1 MTLSAT
7 TLCLSTGVTLS
18 YRASGDARST
28 VALVLLPGL
37 GDSWR
42 SWDLVTARLPG
53 SIQTLAISQRGHV
66 DSDKRLVGFTVS
78 DFEAGLDAFLGALA
92 VPRVVV
98 VGHSS
103 ASLVARRF
111 AERHPP
117 TKEFLDVM
125 LDENLKAPA
134 RVWRETFESLLDYD
148 DTSELPTLRTPTLI
162 IWGDRDT
169 IIDRHA
175 GALDHL
181 HRGSWSPSGCSWRF
195 SLRTWRPLALARLI
209 SRPHDPNGKS
219 RSSRPRSDEPVRRT
233 QASGQVG
240 RQVEYRRCH
249 RSPKRTTPHRSGALY
264 RGGWLAGTISFS
276 PSGESTREP
285 TFALSSK
292 SLSP

>member
-1 MTLSAT
+1 MTLSPT
-7 TLCLSTGVTLS
+7 TLRLSTGVTLS

-53 SIQTLAISQRGHV
+53 SIQTLAISQRGHG
-66 DSDKRLVGFTVS
+66 DSDKPLVGFTVS
-78 DFEAGLDAFLGALA
+78 DFEADLDAFLGALA

-111 AERHPP
+111 AERHPDRVAGIVLEGSFVHIGDRAP
-117 TKEFLDVM
+117 LEVRAKFAALRDPLTREFVRDFAGGTYERPPAKEFLDVM

-134 RVWRETFESLLDYD
+134 RVWRETFASLLDYD

-169 IIDRHA
+169 IIDRVA
-175 GALDHL
+175 TD
-181 HRGSWSPSGCSWRF
+181 
-195 SLRTWRPLALARLI
+195 TLARSI
-209 SRPHDPNGKS
+209 S
-219 RSSRPRSDEPVRRT
+219 SSRLLVYEGVGHSPHWEDPDRFARDLAVFVEECGRIPV
-233 QASGQVG
+233 
-240 RQVEYRRCH
+240 H
-249 RSPKRTTPHRSGALY
+249 R
-264 RGGWLAGTISFS
+264 
-276 PSGESTREP
+276 
-285 TFALSSK
+285 
-292 SLSP
+292 